1 MDNKRFNPASHWE
14 ELGASFQKIFLK
26 DIDFKDLM
34 VITTDWNPTTKF
46 RLLEVRAN
54 RIREKKATIH
64 AIEEQ
69 PTQTGNAQIPS
80 GSQGAGQISSAVA
93 SHHSETNRSVDKS
106 HHSSQ
111 SQEVSRR
118 RKGYKGKTMTTFS
131 QRERVR
137 PNNPE
142 APGFGERSAQEPE
155 LTLNNSRISSP
166 INTNVTPTQIE
177 HNVVT
182 PESNLNSDALWLQ
195 MFQYAE
201 ETQKQIA
208 ELEESHE
215 RMKILTASL
224 EKTVKNLK
232 EGHAQLS

>member
-1 MDNKRFNPASHWE
+1 
-14 ELGASFQKIFLK
+14 
-26 DIDFKDLM
+26 M
-34 VITTDWNPTTKF
+34 VITKYWNPTRKF

-54 RIREKKATIH
+54 RIRENKATIR

-69 PTQTGNAQIPS
+69 LTQTGNAQSHS
-80 GSQGAGQISSAVA
+80 GSQGGGQISCPVA

-118 RKGYKGKTMTTFS
+118 RKGYKGKNMTTFS
-131 QRERVR
+131 QSERVR
-137 PNNPE
+137 PNDPQVVV
-142 APGFGERSAQEPE
+142 FGERGAQEPE
-155 LTLNNSRISSP
+155 VVVNNSRISIS
-166 INTNVTPTQIE
+166 INRNITPPQID

-182 PESNLNSDALWLQ
+182 PESSLNSDALWLQ
-195 MFQYAE
+195 MSQYTE
-201 ETQKQIA
+201 QTQKQIA
-208 ELEESHE
+208 ELEASHE

-224 EKTVKNLK
+224 DKIVKILK